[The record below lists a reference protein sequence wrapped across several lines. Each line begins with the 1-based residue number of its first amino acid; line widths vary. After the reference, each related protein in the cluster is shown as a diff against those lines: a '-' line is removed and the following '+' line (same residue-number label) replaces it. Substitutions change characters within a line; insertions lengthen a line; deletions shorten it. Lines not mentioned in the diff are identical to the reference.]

1 MKNFFSEKEIEIG
14 NDFLRDGYRIFKVT
28 DVKALDKIRLKIVT
42 LVASYLGDVV
52 PDDPD
57 DYLNSIHLRVTYKD
71 VNALRLYVFEELNA
85 QPWLREVYF
94 QCAHEFLNHI
104 VGNELVM
111 QRKINLSIQMPGDES
126 SILPVHADTWS
137 GDSPYEVVLWIPFV
151 DVSKTQSMFILP
163 IKENQKHLSRM
174 EKKGML
180 TTDDIMDEIRA
191 DVTWLDMKYGE
202 AIIFTQNIMHG
213 NVLNEESTT
222 RWSTNCRFKSAFS
235 PFADKK
241 LGEFF
246 EPITLR
252 PATLLGANYEFPN
265 FAGHDEQ

>member
-1 MKNFFSEKEIEIG
+1 MKNFFTEDEASIG
-14 NDFLRDGYRIFKVT
+14 NDFLQEGFRIFKVA
-28 DVKALDKIRLKIVT
+28 DVEALNSLRLFIVR
-42 LVASYLGDVV
+42 LAANYLGEDL
-52 PDDPD
+52 PKDQGQF
-57 DYLNSIHLRVTYKD
+57 LNSIHLRVD
-71 VNALRLYVFEELNA
+71 QNDINALRLHVFEGLNSV
-85 QPWLREVYF
+85 PWVRETYF
-94 QCAHEFLNHI
+94 RCARVLLNYI

-111 QRKINLSIQMPGDES
+111 QRKINLSVQMPNDKS

-137 GDSPYEVVLWIPFV
+137 GDSPYEVVLWLPFV

-163 IKENQKHLSRM
+163 IKDNQKHISRM
-174 EKKGML
+174 EEKGIS
-180 TTDDIMDEIRA
+180 TTEEIMEEIKP

-202 AIIFTQNIMHG
+202 AIIFTQNILHG

-235 PFADKK
+235 PYADKK

-252 PATLLGANYEFPN
+252 PATLLGANYQFPN
-265 FAGHDEQ
+265 FRGK